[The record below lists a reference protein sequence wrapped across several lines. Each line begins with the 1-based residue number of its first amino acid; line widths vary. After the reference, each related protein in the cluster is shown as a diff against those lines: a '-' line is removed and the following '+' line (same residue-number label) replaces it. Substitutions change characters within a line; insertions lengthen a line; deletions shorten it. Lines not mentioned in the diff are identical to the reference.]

1 MRHMNSRRIL
11 AMLLALCMM
20 ACLLSMTAFAAD
32 PLPED
37 ADPDEWDTIVL
48 TKEDGTKLV
57 AGTDYTVTRGTYSHY
72 AYTEPFKYNIYN
84 VTTTDAIVISG
95 GASYSNSSLSNPL
108 KSRISLGAAV
118 TRVTLQNVTALG
130 ELSIADG
137 SSVTF
142 TLKNE
147 NNIDYIY
154 GKGET
159 TNMTFEGDG
168 SLTGKHI
175 GGVNKY
181 GAAKGTNIGCNITI
195 NSGTFNI
202 TAGYEAAIGGGQY
215 GDSGKIVIN
224 GGNIT
229 AKSNYGAAIGGGQ
242 NGDAAAIEV
251 SDGEINATGSFG
263 AAIGGGQSGD
273 AKEIGIEGG
282 VINARGSHVGAAIG
296 GGQNGNV
303 GKIEITD
310 GDITV
315 VARNMAIG
323 GETADDISI
332 SGGNIKLGK
341 LDSSSKEVTPDASQI
356 GSKNS
361 SETSTV
367 TITGGTF
374 KSTDNVVVNV
384 SAYVPEDCTY
394 NPETGEVTGA
404 PSYVAYIG
412 TQGYTALEAAI
423 EAVQDG
429 ETVEIAVSDTY
440 SREALNKLSNQS
452 KNVTIKAREGVV
464 AIIDM
469 SDAVTMSNGGTTTF
483 ENITFQYTTANYR
496 GLQHAGNVVYNNCK
510 INGVVFLYGTSE
522 IFNGCV
528 FTQTESGDAYNVWV
542 YGTPHAEFNDC
553 TFNNAGKTIHVYNEN
568 NGTDLQLAA
577 TDVTLKSCTVKSTKE
592 SGNKSVVNIKTDK
605 VPTEL
610 KLAGT
615 NKVYYNETDIT
626 DATGLYVFSLHQGP
640 EKPDSVKDSNVYQV
654 TENEDGTTTET
665 KIATTAKAT
674 GVAKITR
681 NGTDFT
687 YATLA
692 EAFEKAKDGDTITL
706 LSDCSGNGIKVEA
719 NKFATGLTVDF
730 GGHIYT
736 FNGTP
741 VGSTGSETQ
750 AAHFESGNKIT
761 LKNGKFNAA
770 ASSDVRILV
779 QNYAEL
785 TLSKMELD
793 GTNVA
798 QNGTNL
804 FTLSCNN
811 GNVVIEDSTIKA
823 PAKATGQNVYPYAVD
838 ICGFANYDG
847 VSVTVKGTSE
857 INGNIR
863 LASYDAEKART
874 LKLKLEG
881 GKVSGNLYLG
891 ALLDVD
897 RGNTT
902 VTKASSVEMTAPSGY
917 MWDNNGTLVKNAAV
931 VARYGGK
938 DYTSLQE
945 AVDAV
950 TDNGGTLVLKA
961 DVHLDEALR
970 IVDKAKTDKLLIQL
984 SGHFIYGPSG
994 GTALYVKN
1002 SNVKINGSS
1011 AKGAE
1016 SGIAGG
1022 TGGDWDVAIWAD
1034 DGADVTINGGVYSVG
1049 VDKNNG
1055 GNSTIYVTGSGKVKI
1070 LAGRFSSEGT
1080 YNGKHYVLNLKNGSS
1095 GSITVTGQDAEFEE
1109 FNPLAGDDHDGGNF
1123 CAKLIGLVASEK
1135 DGKKVY
1141 TTKSGTYQVL
1151 DAENNPVNVYKDV
1164 SALMEKVE
1172 KGQTVMLLANATANI
1187 TIPAGKDFTLD
1198 LNGKTLNGGT
1208 GTAVATITNYG
1219 KVTIT
1224 DSSADKTGKIMRDD
1238 AGVEGE
1244 KSYYV
1249 IRNLG
1254 TMTIK
1259 NGTIY
1264 NNSGYKKANPSGSME
1279 GSSLICNSNDDAH
1292 PATLNIE
1299 GGTLEQANF
1308 IAIKNGSSGTLVMT
1322 GGTVKSGHS
1331 AIQNWHDATITGG
1344 KVIGQ
1349 LWTDS
1354 YIDEF
1359 STGKTVFG
1367 GEAKFEGEIVMD
1379 ITGNIKPT
1387 LEIKGGELDV
1397 TSWRVTN
1404 GAANA
1409 GARPEVSGGTFT
1421 REVPA
1426 GYCKDG
1432 FVPATLPGG
1441 KYGVEPAKG
1450 DVKLI
1455 GADGNVRY
1463 GSIADAIENETI
1475 QLYKDITVDGVY
1487 LRTGR
1492 TLDLNG
1498 WTLTAEY
1505 VQANTGRVIDSS
1517 DGKGKLIVSDETV
1530 TFNVDAEYL
1539 PLYDGTEYR
1548 FFEYKFELKKAEF
1561 TDSTKNVIKLNMW
1574 LYFSNLDA
1582 YDILIEHADGAHG
1595 IDLRFIVSWPQEGK
1609 VDQTWELRVPAATI
1623 SSVYKQVRDTN
1634 PQNYGIGLNI
1644 KGLNLLPEGTEYI
1657 DSMANLRNA
1666 CWLSDNFVNSN
1677 AIKNELN

>member
-1 MRHMNSRRIL
+1 MKHMNSRRIL

-32 PLPED
+32 PLPAE
-37 ADPDEWDTIVL
+37 ADPDVWDTIVL
-48 TKEDGTKLV
+48 TKEDGTELV
-57 AGTDYTVTRGTYSHY
+57 AGTDYTVTRGVYSHY

-95 GASYSNSSLSNPL
+95 GASYSNSSLTNPL
-108 KSRISLGAAV
+108 KSRVSLGAAV
-118 TRVTLQNVTALG
+118 TSVTLQNVTALG

-181 GAAKGTNIGCNITI
+181 GAEKGTNIGCNITI

-242 NGDAAAIEV
+242 YGDAAAIEI
-251 SDGEINATGSFG
+251 SSGEINATGSFG

-303 GKIEITD
+303 GKIKITD

-356 GSKNS
+356 GSKSS

-374 KSTDNVVVNV
+374 KSTDDVVVDV

-394 NPETGEVTGA
+394 NPETGEVTKEA
-404 PSYVAYIG
+404 SESYVARIG
-412 TQGYTALEAAI
+412 TDKYFETLEAA
-423 EAVQDG
+423 
-429 ETVEIAVSDTY
+429 
-440 SREALNKLSNQS
+440 
-452 KNVTIKAREGVV
+452 V
-464 AIIDM
+464 A
-469 SDAVTMSNGGTTTF
+469 
-483 ENITFQYTTANYR
+483 
-496 GLQHAGNVVYNNCK
+496 
-510 INGVVFLYGTSE
+510 
-522 IFNGCV
+522 
-528 FTQTESGDAYNVWV
+528 
-542 YGTPHAEFNDC
+542 
-553 TFNNAGKTIHVYNEN
+553 
-568 NGTDLQLAA
+568 AA
-577 TDVTLKSCTVKSTKE
+577 S
-592 SGNKSVVNIKTDK
+592 
-605 VPTEL
+605 
-610 KLAGT
+610 
-615 NKVYYNETDIT
+615 
-626 DATGLYVFSLHQGP
+626 
-640 EKPDSVKDSNVYQV
+640 
-654 TENEDGTTTET
+654 
-665 KIATTAKAT
+665 
-674 GVAKITR
+674 
-681 NGTDFT
+681 
-687 YATLA
+687 
-692 EAFEKAKDGDTITL
+692 DGDTIL
-706 LSDCSGNGIKVEA
+706 LLKDCFGDGLMVTA
-719 NKFATGLTVDF
+719 DRFADKGLTIDF
-730 GGHIYT
+730 NTHIYT

-761 LKNGKFNAA
+761 LKNGKFDAA
-770 ASSDVRILV
+770 AGSDVRILV

-823 PAKATGQNVYPYAVD
+823 PAKATGQNVYQYAVD
-838 ICGFANYDG
+838 ICGFAKYDG
-847 VSVTVKGTSE
+847 VSVTVKGTSK

-874 LKLKLEG
+874 LKLMLEG
-881 GKVSGNLYLG
+881 GTVSGNLYLG

-897 RGNTT
+897 RKNTT

-917 MWDNNGTLVKNAAV
+917 MWDENGTLVKNAAV

-950 TDNGGTLVLKA
+950 TDDGGYLYLKA

-970 IVDKAKTDKLLIQL
+970 IVDKAKTGKLYIQL
-984 SGHFIYGPSG
+984 SEHFIYGPAG
-994 GTALYVKN
+994 GAALYVKN
-1002 SNVKINGSS
+1002 SNVRINGGS
-1011 AKGAE
+1011 AEGAE

-1049 VDKNNG
+1049 VDKDNG

-1109 FNPLAGDDHDGGNF
+1109 FNPLAGDDVDGGTF
-1123 CAKLIGLVASEK
+1123 CALGIGLVASEK

-1164 SALMEKVE
+1164 PALMEKVE
-1172 KGQTVMLLANATANI
+1172 SGQTVMLLRDTKANI

-1208 GTAVATITNYG
+1208 GTKVATITNYG
-1219 KVTIT
+1219 NVTIT
-1224 DSSADKTGKIMRDD
+1224 DSSAGESGKIMRED
-1238 AGVEGE
+1238 AGTVGE
-1244 KSYYV
+1244 TSYYV
-1249 IRNLG
+1249 IYNLG
-1254 TMTIK
+1254 EMTIK
-1259 NGTIY
+1259 NGTIC
-1264 NNSGYKKANPSGSME
+1264 NNSGYEKANPAGVMA
-1279 GSSLICNSNDDAH
+1279 GSSLICNSDKDEY

-1299 GGTLEQANF
+1299 GGTLVQENF
-1308 IAIKNGSSGTLVMT
+1308 IAIKNGSSGTLNVS
-1322 GGTVKSGHS
+1322 GGKITSKHS
-1331 AIQNWHDATITGG
+1331 AIQNWCNATITGG
-1344 KVIGQ
+1344 EINGQ

-1354 YIDEF
+1354 YDAY
-1359 STGKTVFG
+1359 STGKTVISG
-1367 GEAKFEGEIVMD
+1367 DAKFTGGIVMD

-1397 TSWRVTN
+1397 TSWRVTT

-1421 REVPA
+1421 SEVPA
-1426 GYCKDG
+1426 AYCKDG
-1432 FVPATLPGG
+1432 FVPTTLDGG
-1441 KYGVEPAKG
+1441 KYGVKPAEG
-1450 DVKLI
+1450 DAQLVRNGATVKYANLDVLLDE
-1455 GADGNVRY
+1455 ALY
-1463 GSIADAIENETI
+1463 GDTI
-1475 QLYKDITVDGVY
+1475 QLRENVTLEVGFMLKDGVC
-1487 LRTGR
+1487 
-1492 TLDLNG
+1492 LDLNG
-1498 WTLTAEY
+1498 KVLTVPYIFIAPNSTACLYDSYEITSGAGVGMLRMATKKATLSCNPSGATRFVLPVY
-1505 VQANTGRVIDSS
+1505 VGTEDVSGKTYYCYRFYRAMISYPSSSSGVTGDADFVTMEFILRFQKTEAYQYIYNEPAQLKIRLDATYFV
-1517 DGKGKLIVSDETV
+1517 DETSSKG
-1530 TFNVDAEYL
+1530 
-1539 PLYDGTEYR
+1539 LYFEFSESYSQQWAARYKDGNPQS
-1548 FFEYKFELKKAEF
+1548 EF
-1561 TDSTKNVIKLNMW
+1561 TFWVKITGLSAFAGNTVYGTPSAM
-1574 LYFSNLDA
+1574 SN
-1582 YDILIEHADGAHG
+1582 YLIAS
-1595 IDLRFIVSWPQEGK
+1595 IQ
-1609 VDQTWELRVPAATI
+1609 
-1623 SSVYKQVRDTN
+1623 
-1634 PQNYGIGLNI
+1634 
-1644 KGLNLLPEGTEYI
+1644 GTQLEYQI
-1657 DSMANLRNA
+1657 P
-1666 CWLSDNFVNSN
+1666 
-1677 AIKNELN
+1677 